1 MTQILRNCIEQKPV
15 LESDSNEAV
24 SCFIESECDEH
35 TEGVDDGSNVSGSWH
50 KIWHCYMKWV
60 SELAS

>member
-35 TEGVDDGSNVSGSWH
+35 TEGVDDGSNVSGS
-50 KIWHCYMKWV
+50 
-60 SELAS
+60 